1 MLGGEILKKPPDWVG
16 AGKPNSANMRH
27 CGSCRAKK
35 TGLKGRAE
43 RVFRPVTLIE
53 PDESIHL
60 SVGEIASRKV
70 STSITRFA
78 LSAPSS

>member
-27 CGSCRAKK
+27 FGSCRAKK
-35 TGLKGRAE
+35 TGLKGCVKRVLRSVPLVE
-43 RVFRPVTLIE
+43 R
-53 PDESIHL
+53 DESIHL
-60 SVGEIASRKV
+60 SVGERAPRKV
-70 STSITRFA
+70 STSTTRLA